1 MKIEVRG
8 VWEPLEGA
16 WGAFWSQIGAQ
27 ERQEEPQEAILKP
40 ILVPR
45 WAKLGAKLANSAPRW
60 GRDGQLGRQDGQ
72 IDALL
77 ARFMG
82 YFVDFSATLM

>member
-1 MKIEVRG
+1 MVRELLG
-8 VWEPLEGA
+8 VA
-16 WGAFWSQIGAQ
+16 WGASWSQDGAQ

-82 YFVDFSATLM
+82 YFVDFSATLL